1 MRRIEPLGK
10 LNTIP
15 PSHQST
21 VPNALIQDSQPDSF
35 YDLLQDAATG
45 YRRSPS
51 RFGGRF
57 LARKAERPVRSRL
70 GVYV

>member
-10 LNTIP
+10 LNAIP

-21 VPNALIQDSQPDSF
+21 VPNVLIQESQPDSF
-35 YDLLQDAATG
+35 YDLLQDAATTC
-45 YRRSPS
+45 RHSPA

-57 LARKAERPVRSRL
+57 LARKGARPLRSRL
-70 GVYV
+70 EVYV

>member
-21 VPNALIQDSQPDSF
+21 VPNGLLQESQPDSF
-35 YDLLQDAATG
+35 YDLLQDAATTC
-45 YRRSPS
+45 RRTPS

-57 LARKAERPVRSRL
+57 LARKAERPLRSRH